1 MVSTRVCVVA
11 GGSWWH
17 GRPLLY
23 FQGCRHWTCAEQRL
37 GPDLA
42 EVGRGEESVR
52 AVAVEKT
59 PGVCRAAALH
69 RLSTILIE
77 GKDPAAT
84 GGEQPALARRDSS
97 TSASTHRDRPGNRV
111 RLLPLNSA

>member
-17 GRPLLY
+17 GRPSPLLRWL
-23 FQGCRHWTCAEQRL
+23 QAWDLCRAAA
-37 GPDLA
+37 GPALA
-42 EVGRGEESVR
+42 QVGRGDESVR
-52 AVAVEKT
+52 MSSWRN

-69 RLSTILIE
+69 QLPTILID
-77 GKDPAAT
+77 GKDPFAT

-97 TSASTHRDRPGNRV
+97 TSASTHRNRSGNRV
-111 RLLPLNSA
+111 RLLPLNSI